1 MKIVMNLP
9 VEASVF
15 FNQLQQSAMADIRQ
29 HTGREPLPK
38 SLQGFSYEKNW
49 PNGRKAR
56 LTITEFEPNSV
67 YAYELAT
74 PSDDFTVR
82 YHLSPLSA
90 GKSRLVYEEALVSRT
105 ARGAANNR
113 TSGFLLGWL
122 RKRRFK
128 KMARQMCAI

>member
-29 HTGREPLPK
+29 HTGREPLAK

-56 LTITEFEPNSV
+56 LTITEFAPNSV

-74 PSDDFTVR
+74 PVMT
-82 YHLSPLSA
+82 SPCGTTCRRCLPEKVDWFMKKHSSPVPLA
-90 GKSRLVYEEALVSRT
+90 VQRT
-105 ARGAANNR
+105 TGLAD
-113 TSGFLLGWL
+113 SF
-122 RKRRFK
+122 
-128 KMARQMCAI
+128 

>member
-56 LTITEFEPNSV
+56 LTITEHQIQSTHMNWRPRVMTLPCATTCRRCLPEKVDWFMKKHSSPGPLV
-67 YAYELAT
+67 VQRTTGLAD
-74 PSDDFTVR
+74 SF
-82 YHLSPLSA
+82 
-90 GKSRLVYEEALVSRT
+90 
-105 ARGAANNR
+105 
-113 TSGFLLGWL
+113 
-122 RKRRFK
+122 
-128 KMARQMCAI
+128 

>member
-29 HTGREPLPK
+29 HTGREPLAK

-56 LTITEFEPNSV
+56 LTITEFAPNSV

-90 GKSRLVYEEALVSRT
+90 GKSTRRPYRSRC
-105 ARGAANNR
+105 
-113 TSGFLLGWL
+113 SE
-122 RKRRFK
+122 
-128 KMARQMCAI
+128 QPD

>member
-1 MKIVMNLP
+1 MKIIMNLP
-9 VEASVF
+9 VAPNVF
-15 FNQLQQSAMADIRQ
+15 FNQLQQSALADIRQ

-38 SLQGFSYEKNW
+38 SLRGFSYAKNW
-49 PNGRKAR
+49 PNGRTAL

-74 PSDDFTVR
+74 PRDDFKVR
-82 YHLSPLSA
+82 YQLTLLEN
-90 GKSRLVYEEALVSRT
+90 GKSRLVYEESLVAKS

-113 TSGFLLGWL
+113 ASGFLLGWF

-128 KMARQMCAI
+128 KMARQMCAT

>member
-29 HTGREPLPK
+29 HTGRQPLAK

-56 LTITEFEPNSV
+56 LTITEFAPNSV

-82 YHLSPLSA
+82 YRLSPLCA
-90 GKSRLVYEEALVSRT
+90 GKVDWFMKKRSSPVPLAVQRT
-105 ARGAANNR
+105 TGLAD
-113 TSGFLLGWL
+113 SF
-122 RKRRFK
+122 
-128 KMARQMCAI
+128 

>member
-29 HTGREPLPK
+29 HTGREPLAK

-56 LTITEFEPNSV
+56 LTITEFAPNSV

-74 PSDDFTVR
+74 PSDD
-82 YHLSPLSA
+82 LSPLSA
-90 GKSRLVYEEALVSRT
+90 GKSRLVYEEALVART